1 MSKLPENEPDL
12 GKKVKNIDSITA
24 EQRYQGW
31 VLMEFSN
38 VIYRVLVWTYFDRI
52 YLILKVLYLTKY
64 RFLIIRI

>member
-12 GKKVKNIDSITA
+12 DKKVQNIDSITA

-38 VIYRVLVWTYFDRI
+38 VIYRVLVLTNFD
-52 YLILKVLYLTKY
+52 
-64 RFLIIRI
+64 